1 MMIWRSLGKKSDFH
15 EVYGDGVKKVGRF
28 LVVYLLPAEDTARA
42 VVASKKV
49 GNAVRR
55 NRAKRLL
62 REAFR
67 LGVLGRPEGVDG
79 LRSRLFP
86 KDGGLAAGENTAK
99 GLWVVLVARHRIL
112 EASSR
117 QVREELDNLLAARID
132 TGTAALTDSSES
144 DTDPAPAAPQ
154 G

>member
-1 MMIWRSLGKKSDFH
+1 MNTWRSLSKKSDFH
-15 EVYGDGVKKVGRF
+15 EVYGDGVKKVGR
-28 LVVYLLPAEDTARA
+28 LVVVYLLPAEDTARA

-67 LGVLGRPEGVDG
+67 LGALGRPGGVDG
-79 LRSRLFP
+79 IRSRLFTA
-86 KDGGLAAGENTAK
+86 DGGLTAEESTAGDCSK
-99 GLWVVLVARHRIL
+99 MGLWVVLVARHKIL
-112 EASSR
+112 GASSR
-117 QVREELDNLLAARID
+117 QVREELDNLLGCPD
-132 TGTAALTDSSES
+132 G
-144 DTDPAPAAPQ
+144 